1 MTGNLGQQQ
10 EYQVRVLEEA
20 KKWSA
25 SAKWE
30 NDASLLST
38 VTQNVP
44 KKTAK
49 KNWRLRKKS
58 ANEILQRIYDAQ
70 FPK

>member
-10 EYQVRVLEEA
+10 EYQVRVLEEEA

-44 KKTAK
+44 KKNR
-49 KNWRLRKKS
+49 NWRLRKKS